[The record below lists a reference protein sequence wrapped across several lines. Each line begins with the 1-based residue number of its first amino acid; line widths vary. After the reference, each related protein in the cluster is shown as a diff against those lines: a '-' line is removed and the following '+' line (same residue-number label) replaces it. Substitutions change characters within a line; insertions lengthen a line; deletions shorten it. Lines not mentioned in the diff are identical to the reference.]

1 MRARIIAAAIAAAVV
16 AVAGAPAPAHAATE
30 CKRAY
35 GHAADGTR
43 VVATVDAWGSTPCT
57 VARQVARTAARA
69 HYPDSLTARV
79 RGHLVVLDA
88 ELLVD
93 DDRDFQIV
101 YSGLD
106 GRRTV
111 DVLIRGR
118 AIR

>member
-1 MRARIIAAAIAAAVV
+1 MRARIVTALTAAVV
-16 AVAGAPAPAHAATE
+16 IAGAGAPAPAHAATE

-43 VVATVDAWGSTPCT
+43 VLATVDAWGSTPCT
-57 VARQVARTAARA
+57 VARQVARTAARG
-69 HYPDSLTARV
+69 HYPDRITARV
-79 RGHLVVLDA
+79 RGHLVTLDA

-106 GRRTV
+106 GRRTIN
-111 DVLIRGR
+111 VLIRGR